1 MQLHEILKQTMDF
14 HGIRG
19 KDLAAVINISQN
31 HLSEIR
37 SGRKW
42 VSADTFLTLLEGLD
56 TLRPGSRLYFCQL
69 LAQKPFEMGQVKSEL
84 VSLIEL
90 ASDEEIEAAILAIG
104 KKWKESRRESSK
116 LTIVESDDVK
126 AMPLAT
132 IEDGIAV

>member
-19 KDLAAVINISQN
+19 KDLAALINISPN

-42 VSADTFLTLLEGLD
+42 VTGETFLTLLEGLD
-56 TLRPGSRLYFCQL
+56 ALRPGYRLYFCQL
-69 LAQKPFEMGQVKSEL
+69 LAEKPFEVGQVKSEL
-84 VSLIEL
+84 VTLIEL

-104 KKWKESRRESSK
+104 KRWKESRRQCSK
-116 LTIVESDDVK
+116 LTVVESDTTG
-126 AMPLAT
+126 A
-132 IEDGIAV
+132 IAS

>member
-19 KDLAAVINISQN
+19 KDLASKINISPN

-42 VSADTFLTLLEGLD
+42 VTGETFLTLLEGLD
-56 TLRPGSRLYFCQL
+56 ALRPGSRLYFCQL
-69 LAQKPFEMGQVKSEL
+69 LAEKPVSIGQVKSEL

-90 ASDEEIEAAILAIG
+90 ASDEEIEAAIFAIG
-104 KKWKESRRESSK
+104 KRWKESRRQCSK
-116 LTIVESDDVK
+116 LAIVENDTVEV
-126 AMPLAT
+126 
-132 IEDGIAV
+132 IVV